1 MKVSIVVAMDEN
13 GLIGAD
19 NRLPWHLPA
28 DLRHFKALTMGH
40 PLLMGR
46 RTHESIGRPL
56 PGRHNIVLTHRCAYR
71 APGCTVVHDYASA
84 REAAG
89 AEAEL
94 MVIGGAKVFA
104 QVLPEAGTIHLTRIH
119 HAFDGDTYFP
129 ELTTGGWREA
139 AREDFLP
146 DAANPFAYS
155 FIRLER
161 ITGSTVC

>member
-13 GLIGAD
+13 GLIGAN

-56 PGRHNIVLTHRCAYR
+56 PGRHNIVLTHRRDYDAE
-71 APGCTVVHDYASA
+71 GCTVIHSLEAA
-84 REAAG
+84 RDAAG
-89 AEAEL
+89 AAAEL
-94 MVIGGAKVFA
+94 MIIGGEAVFR
-104 QVLPEAGTIHLTRIH
+104 QLLPQTGTIHLTRIH
-119 HAFDGDTYFP
+119 HAFEGNTWFP
-129 ELTTGGWREA
+129 ELAAGAWREVARQDCA
-139 AREDFLP
+139 ADNDNR
-146 DAANPFAYS
+146 FAYS

-161 ITGSTVC
+161 A